1 MKKISKLISA
11 ILLAALV
18 LMPNMNALAAELENT
33 EIVELRAPVYEEYPY
48 TETYNEYKGDKLWK
62 RIERGGH
69 VYERYIKYDG
79 IYVPTKGLPTYYY
92 RGALK
97 LVR

>member
-1 MKKISKLISA
+1 MKKISKFISA

-48 TETYNEYKGDKLWK
+48 KEVHYLYRGEYFWRSIQIGGHLYEGYIKCYPQEIGLDKVYFYKG
-62 RIERGGH
+62 
-69 VYERYIKYDG
+69 
-79 IYVPTKGLPTYYY
+79 T
-92 RGALK
+92 LK